1 MRANKGIVMAN
12 TSVVYARINSDIKK
26 GGEAVL
32 EELGISPS
40 SAIQMFYRQLM
51 TDRALPF
58 TPRAAAHRPLFL
70 DEITGNRLAEEL
82 EKGSES
88 IRHGDV
94 LSADEVDG
102 ILAEEFGV

>member
-1 MRANKGIVMAN
+1 MAN
-12 TSVVYARINSDIKK
+12 TSVVYARINTDIKR

-58 TPRAAAHRPLFL
+58 TPHAAVRRPLFL
-70 DEITGNRLAEEL
+70 DELTDDQLAAEL
-82 EKGSES
+82 DKGLDS
-88 IRHGDV
+88 IERGDV
-94 LSADEVDG
+94 LSADEIDALLDDG
-102 ILAEEFGV
+102 YAV